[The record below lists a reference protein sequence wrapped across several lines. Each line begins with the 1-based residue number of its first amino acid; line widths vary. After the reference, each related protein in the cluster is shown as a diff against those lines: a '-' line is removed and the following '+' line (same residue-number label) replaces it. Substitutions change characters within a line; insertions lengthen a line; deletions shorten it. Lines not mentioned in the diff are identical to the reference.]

1 MLQRLR
7 ELLREAPLLSFIL
20 VIWFL
25 TAVIAIAGRGH
36 GYRNYSTK
44 HGMLPGASVVMRG
57 IHDHVAPWTDVS
69 GGTAGEGQDAADE
82 DEDETPDPAAADSPD
97 PAKAEAGEQDG
108 AEARQDAAGR
118 DEAGKESGTAAQNDA
133 AAENDQAARNDAAAE
148 KEASGQEDADKKA
161 DGGQQADAGEEKT
174 PPMQIPE
181 TSCSKVVP
189 ARDYGAADDQYL
201 SPDDTVYNDDKE
213 GLFAPNGVYYSL
225 QPVDD
230 SYFSDALFI
239 GDSRTVGLLEYGGM
253 EESTSFLAR
262 ESTSVYDL
270 LDNSK
275 MDYTPLGKKKTEKRM
290 KDLLKKN
297 TFKKIYLSVGINEL
311 GIPDTKDYYEAYRK
325 VIKTINE
332 LQPGAVIYIQ
342 GIMHVSEEKSRKDHV
357 FNNTAIVQRNQAIAT
372 LANGRNIFYI
382 DMNGEV
388 CDEDGN
394 LKKDLTGDG
403 IHLKASACD
412 LWHKFLKE
420 HAVVVPD

>member
-7 ELLREAPLLSFIL
+7 ELLREAPLLSLIL

-44 HGMLPGASVVMRG
+44 HGMLPGVSVVMRG

-148 KEASGQEDADKKA
+148 KEASAQAEADKKE

-189 ARDYGAADDQYL
+189 ARDYGAADDQC
-201 SPDDTVYNDDKE
+201 
-213 GLFAPNGVYYSL
+213 L

-290 KDLLKKN
+290 KDLLKKT

-311 GIPDTKDYYEAYRK
+311 GIPDTRDYYEAYRK
-325 VIKTINE
+325 VIEKINE